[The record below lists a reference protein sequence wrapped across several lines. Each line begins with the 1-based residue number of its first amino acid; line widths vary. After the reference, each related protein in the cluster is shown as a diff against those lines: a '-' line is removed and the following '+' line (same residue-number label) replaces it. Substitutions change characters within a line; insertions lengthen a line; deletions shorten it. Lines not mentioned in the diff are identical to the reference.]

1 MKFDNYCIAA
11 IVLVLFLLYIDST
24 NNIEGF
30 GAELD
35 QVASQ
40 PLAPYG
46 GQLPKHRQ
54 QETQPVG
61 MKPQKVVMDSP
72 ASMSRVMGMVEGAGS
87 PLASLD
93 DAFAVLTPQAVPTQ
107 IPADVKPFGSRVG
120 GPGNAGNEALGDA
133 APGAQFD
140 SVAPTGSPSDSS
152 KPTKTL
158 EVHMVYAP
166 WCGWSK
172 KSLPDF
178 ERLESE
184 FNGKQIGNYTVSV
197 MKHNS
202 ETPEGKAMAK
212 KHGVKGFPTHFLMKD
227 GEKIAASG
235 RSFDELSSQINNL
248 CKA

>member
-35 QVASQ
+35 QVASE

-46 GQLPKHRQ
+46 GQLPKQRQ

-61 MKPQKVVMDSP
+61 MKPQKVVMEPP

-107 IPADVKPFGSRVG
+107 ILADVKPFGSRVG

-172 KSLPDF
+172 KALPAF
-178 ERLESE
+178 EQLEQE
-184 FNGKQIGNYTVSV
+184 FHGTQMGEYQVSV
-197 MKHNS
+197 VKHDS
-202 ETPEGKAMAK
+202 DTPEGKAVAK
-212 KHGVKGFPTHFLMKD
+212 EHDVKGFPTHFVIKD
-227 GEKIAASG
+227 GQKMEANG
-235 RSFDELSSQINNL
+235 REFEQLASQIKQL
-248 CKA
+248 TA